1 MTRYDPIETPG
12 ATPAPPGFVARFEEE
27 ELARLLL
34 RPLFPAED
42 EMLLI
47 AGFDAFDRLLGIE
60 YAEGDRSGR
69 CVIPPHCWRAALGA
83 RPAQILLAHN
93 HPSGIARPSDA
104 DIAMTRECARFLAPL
119 GIALSDHMIFTADGH
134 FSFWRAGLL

>member
-12 ATPAPPGFVARFEEE
+12 ATPAPPGFVPRGDEE

-34 RPLFPAED
+34 RPLFAAED
-42 EMLLI
+42 EMLLV
-47 AGFDAFDRLLGIE
+47 AGFDAFDRLLCIE
-60 YAEGDRSGR
+60 HAEGDRSGR
-69 CVIPPHCWRAALGA
+69 CVVPPHIWRAALGA

-104 DIAMTRECARFLAPL
+104 DIATTRDCARFLSPL
-119 GIALSDHMIFTADGH
+119 GIALSDHMIFTVEGH

>member
-1 MTRYDPIETPG
+1 MTRYAPIETPG
-12 ATPAPPGFVARFEEE
+12 APPAPPGFVPRGDEE

-42 EMLLI
+42 EMLLV
-47 AGFDAFDRLLGIE
+47 AGFDSFDRLLCIE
-60 YAEGDRSGR
+60 HAENDRSGR
-69 CVIPPHCWRAALGA
+69 CVVPPHIWRAALGA

-104 DIAMTRECARFLAPL
+104 DIATTRDCARFLSPL
-119 GIALSDHMIFTADGH
+119 GIALSDHMIFTVEGH